1 MCVCFFEK
9 NLPRCS
15 PTNQTKAAWR
25 RAFLLLL
32 LVRVRAFVRVSVSA
46 CRRARV
52 YRIGKRKLPLPLF
65 FLHPLS
71 IKNSCIASH
80 RTHIYSKRNLM
91 AASTTSLSSRG
102 FSSAQFVA
110 GSRRPVKSSSRG
122 RFVSRASSSVGKKEE
137 VLCGENADESST
149 NIAGK
154 AVSAV
159 VAAAISLSSAGQ
171 AAVAQVVRFLFV
183 RVLLVFCL
191 RLLIRTLIIK
201 RAR

>member
-1 MCVCFFEK
+1 
-9 NLPRCS
+9 
-15 PTNQTKAAWR
+15 
-25 RAFLLLL
+25 
-32 LVRVRAFVRVSVSA
+32 VSSE
-46 CRRARV
+46 RARL
-52 YRIGKRKLPLPLF
+52 YISHLRKKKHTHENCLSSSVLYI
-65 FLHPLS
+65 LS
-71 IKNSCIASH
+71 IKNSCIVSY

-122 RFVSRASSSVGKKEE
+122 RFVSRASSSGKKEE

-171 AAVAQVVRFLFV
+171 AAVAQVVRFFVCSRSPRFLFASFDSNTANNKKSAMIRYRKALSSV
-183 RVLLVFCL
+183 LDRVFRINWKVCVLSFLF
-191 RLLIRTLIIK
+191 
-201 RAR
+201 